1 MQKYP
6 ELMNIKLRNVIPQI
20 HGESGLRIIPD
31 ILCGERNPAKLL
43 QLCHSGIRKKKAG
56 EVKKALDGHYSER
69 YLLLKENL
77 RLQEEHRQ
85 SVRNME
91 KQIEALPE
99 EMGMQKQDI
108 YSCFSLTPS
117 QSAD

>member
-1 MQKYP
+1 M
-6 ELMNIKLRNVIPQI
+6 
-20 HGESGLRIIPD
+20 
-31 ILCGERNPAKLL
+31 
-43 QLCHSGIRKKKAG
+43 
-56 EVKKALDGHYSER
+56 KKALDGHYSER

-77 RLQEEHRQ
+77 RLREEHRQ